1 MSIAFTFL
9 FKEIFPSYEEWQEF
23 ISSNSNIIDYEDEI
37 QASFDE
43 YCWNILSRHFS
54 NVNIRYGT
62 PELFKNAL
70 LNVYENKFQQFM
82 KEKQLIDEIYK
93 MTLDEIASL
102 NDTLTNFARNPNEA
116 NDIDSNGKFTFI
128 SEQTYSKVNSNR
140 FESYLKALNNI
151 PTLNY
156 FKFIKGSDG
165 EMGFIDLFMNLNPN
179 YRVLYEK
186 GDNENEF
193 DN

>member
-9 FKEIFPSYEEWQEF
+9 FKEIFEDYDEWKDF
-23 ISSNSNIIDYEDEI
+23 IQSNSNIIDYEDAI
-37 QASFDE
+37 QSEFDE

-70 LNVYENKFQQFM
+70 LNVYENKFQQFL
-82 KEKQLIDEIYK
+82 KQKQLIDEIYK

-102 NDTLTNFARNPNEA
+102 NDTLTNLARNPNEA
-116 NDIDSNGKFTFI
+116 NDIDSDGKFTFI

-140 FESYLKALNNI
+140 FEAYLQALNNI

-156 FKFIKGSDG
+156 FNFIKGSNG
-165 EMGFIDLFMNLNPN
+165 EMGFIDLFMNINPN
-179 YRVLYEK
+179 YRVLYKKE
-186 GDNENEF
+186 GQ
-193 DN
+193 